1 MEFYRQPRNPVGNF
15 AGLAAVLGLHVVIG
29 MALLYG
35 LARSN
40 IKIFI
45 PPEMTWIPTE
55 IVKPSEPQARPP
67 KALNKTPAPVL
78 VPLPD
83 ISVDTPIIPPAGITS
98 NHDATP
104 APADSGS
111 AITEWAG
118 PASNILGIACPNA
131 QSIRSAVNYPAQAR
145 HEGLQ
150 GDVLARF
157 IVGAAGDIRNVQII
171 RSTNRVFNAPVVAA
185 VKQLGC
191 VAQGQEVAVEMPFW
205 FRLE

>member
-1 MEFYRQPRNPVGNF
+1 MEFYLQRRNPVGNF

-35 LARSN
+35 LARRN
-40 IKIFI
+40 IKISI

-78 VPLPD
+78 VPPPD
-83 ISVDTPIIPPAGITS
+83 ISVDTPIIPPAEITS
-98 NHDATP
+98 NNEATP
-104 APADSGS
+104 APADSGP
-111 AITEWAG
+111 AITERAG

-131 QSIRSAVNYPAQAR
+131 KSIRSAVNYPAQAR

-150 GDVLARF
+150 GDVLAHF

-185 VKQLGC
+185 VQQLSC